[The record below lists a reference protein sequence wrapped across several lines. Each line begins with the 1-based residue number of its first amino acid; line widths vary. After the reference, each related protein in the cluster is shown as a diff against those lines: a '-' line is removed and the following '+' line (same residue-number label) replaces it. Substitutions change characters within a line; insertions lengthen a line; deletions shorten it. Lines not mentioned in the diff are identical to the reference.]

1 MLTTLRSSAIHQLKH
16 IKLLQTAIIVED
28 CYLLTFT
35 LIETV
40 TALFAPPGIFP
51 SISQNPSNV
60 PCSVIMLS
68 VSNIP
73 RSPLNP

>member
-1 MLTTLRSSAIHQLKH
+1 MNFRGYKKMLTTLRSSAIHQLKH

-40 TALFAPPGIFP
+40 TALFAPLESSRQSPRTQVIFL
-51 SISQNPSNV
+51 V
-60 PCSVIMLS
+60 LS
-68 VSNIP
+68 
-73 RSPLNP
+73 LCYL